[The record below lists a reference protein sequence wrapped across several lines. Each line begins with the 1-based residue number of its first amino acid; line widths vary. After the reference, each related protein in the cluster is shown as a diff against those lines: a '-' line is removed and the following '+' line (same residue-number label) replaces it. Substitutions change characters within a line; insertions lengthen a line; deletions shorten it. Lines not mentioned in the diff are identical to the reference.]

1 MEAPRLNSKRTHLH
15 SSNVITPSLFVST
28 LAKNWSSLDCVTR
41 RPERRNAACSSPLS
55 SLPFL
60 SWSIL
65 LNSAYSW
72 CSVSLTNS
80 ENSLIK
86 VSNVLANDGAL
97 SGGQLFAGDQLTI
110 ERYLAIPIRIHSLHN
125 ILKKCIRIPQC
136 YKPVISTLCLLDRE
150 DGSNGYARCSNL
162 LSPCLSPSRSIWPFL
177 FVSKV
182 SQSACTRA
190 SCALAAS
197 SSIVVNRY
205 GSAVSGLAW
214 FAEDQ
219 DVRSSSAQSE
229 VEYAPSGRKAF
240 GNRAW
245 TSIEVSCRG
254 SLKLANCPTLPVSVW
269 AAKQK

>member
-1 MEAPRLNSKRTHLH
+1 METPRLNSKRTHLH

-136 YKPVISTLCLLDRE
+136 YKLVYQHAIPPYSRRRRQWLRTVLQPPQPLLEPVQVNMALSLRIQGLPECLHPGVLRV
-150 DGSNGYARCSNL
+150 GSVVVHSRKPLWVCS
-162 LSPCLSPSRSIWPFL
+162 
-177 FVSKV
+177 
-182 SQSACTRA
+182 
-190 SCALAAS
+190 
-197 SSIVVNRY
+197 
-205 GSAVSGLAW
+205 
-214 FAEDQ
+214 
-219 DVRSSSAQSE
+219 
-229 VEYAPSGRKAF
+229 
-240 GNRAW
+240 
-245 TSIEVSCRG
+245 
-254 SLKLANCPTLPVSVW
+254 
-269 AAKQK
+269 